1 MLHKIGAL
9 AYMLWGAL
17 HMLAASE
24 AARRAFDVDAGDI
37 QGRLLQNA
45 WSLAIFALV
54 ATVVA
59 VTMNWRNSNAGYWIN
74 LVTISAADLGFIV
87 FILVPGYLP
96 PWPGALG
103 PVLWIVGA
111 IFSTLAQVRSARVAT
126 AGVRA

>member
-1 MLHKIGAL
+1 MLHRIGAI
-9 AYMLWGAL
+9 AYVLWGVL

-24 AARRAFDVDAGDI
+24 AARLAFAVDAGNI

-59 VTMNWRNSNAGYWIN
+59 VTMNWRNNRAGYWIN
-74 LVTISAADLGFIV
+74 LVTVSAADLGFII

-96 PWPGALG
+96 LWPGSLG
-103 PVLWIVGA
+103 PLLWIAGA
-111 IFSTLAQVRSARVAT
+111 VFSTLALGQAEAE
-126 AGVRA
+126 AEPG